1 MNYNGREHAVF
12 AGSLFFCFYGWVF
25 FCGRL
30 IIAPTAGKFKFAGF
44 LIFFGGIRECRP
56 VGLGDRS

>member
-30 IIAPTAGKFKFAGF
+30 IIAPTVRCRKIAVFSQATG
-44 LIFFGGIRECRP
+44 CRP
-56 VGLGDRS
+56 YRL